1 MKRNIINTDVLSTYL
16 SEHRGTIALL
26 NLIIQLLEQIRDWLE
41 NGKRQCA
48 SQPFTL
54 EDYKHLNLTD
64 EQIRKAIVQLRK
76 DGKLNKK
83 RYWLAVQKVLIA
95 IGIIKGDS
103 KPYERTQEYLCMLF
117 ADDPDFDFKGM
128 PNSLSKKCGKGGE
141 RFAEDLSAWLTSK
154 CPKQYGPYLEVAK
167 QFLALLKEG

>member
-1 MKRNIINTDVLSTYL
+1 MKNDTINTEALSSYFK
-16 SEHRGTIALL
+16 EHRGTIALL
-26 NLIIQLLEQIRDWLE
+26 NLIIQLLEQIRDLLE
-41 NGKRQCA
+41 GGQQQQA

-54 EDYKHLNLTD
+54 EGYKHLNLTD
-64 EQIRKAIVQLRK
+64 EQIRKAIVRLRE
-76 DGKLNKK
+76 DGKLKKK

-167 QFLALLKEG
+167 RFLALLKEK